1 MSDPQPEYVWAYSD
15 EKPKRGRMWLIVALA
30 VAAVVIAALVFW
42 LFLRPGAPLASATPK
57 ATATATPTSTPTAS
71 ASPSASASASAS
83 ASPEPSETAITT
95 PPPAPDPDIGTFR
108 GKVQGWVDDAGTGLD
123 IVSSSSGQEALAVID
138 ALQADAQ
145 RLSDTPAPSSIAS
158 EWNDKLSSYEARL
171 GELRS
176 AASDGSTISVGA
188 ARTALQSLRALVGL

>member
-1 MSDPQPEYVWAYSD
+1 MTEQQPEYVWAYPD
-15 EKPKRGRMWLIVALA
+15 EKPKRGRTWLIVGLA

-42 LFLRPGAPLASATPK
+42 MFLRPGAPLASAT
-57 ATATATPTSTPTAS
+57 ATPSATPSSTPTSTPTAP
-71 ASPSASASASAS
+71 ASPSASAP

-95 PPPAPDPDIGTFR
+95 PPPAPDPDMGTFR
-108 GKVQGWVDDAGTGLD
+108 GKVQGWLDDAGTGLD
-123 IVSSSSGQEALAVID
+123 ILSSSSGQEALAVID

-158 EWNDKLSSYEARL
+158 EWNEKLSSYEARL

-176 AASDGSTISVGA
+176 AASDGSPTSVGA
-188 ARTALQSLRALVGL
+188 ARTALQSLRALVGV

>member
-1 MSDPQPEYVWAYSD
+1 MSEQQPEYVWAYPD
-15 EKPKRGRMWLIVALA
+15 EKPKRGRTWLVVGLA

-42 LFLRPGAPLASATPK
+42 LFLRPGAPLASATATPTP
-57 ATATATPTSTPTAS
+57 TATRTSTPTAS
-71 ASPSASASASAS
+71 ASPSASAS

-95 PPPAPDPDIGTFR
+95 PPPVPDPDMGTFR
-108 GKVQGWVDDAGTGLD
+108 VKVQDWLDDAGTGLD
-123 IVSSSSGQEALAVID
+123 ILSSSSGQDALAVID

-171 GELRS
+171 GELHS
-176 AASDGSTISVGA
+176 AASDGSATSVGA
-188 ARTALQSLRALVGL
+188 ARTALQSLRSLVGL